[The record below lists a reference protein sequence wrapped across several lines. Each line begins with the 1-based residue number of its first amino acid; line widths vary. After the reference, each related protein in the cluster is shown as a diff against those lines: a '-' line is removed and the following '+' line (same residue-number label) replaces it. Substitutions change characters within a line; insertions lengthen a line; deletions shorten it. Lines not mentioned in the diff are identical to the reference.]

1 MPDTLCQ
8 VHPAAIG
15 GGMLMSLSKLYF
27 QMVQVKALLKAGGP
41 LCATGDIMEN

>member
-8 VHPAAIG
+8 VHPAAM

-27 QMVQVKALLKAGGP
+27 QMVQVKALPKAGGP